1 MAVVAVSL
9 SNIAMSQFLK
19 DLMEEYYCS
28 VIVAVETDSAVGFG
42 HGQTHRQHQQHQREQ
57 NRQRWGE
64 LSTSN
69 NSSRSSL
76 QPRLPRSSSD
86 EELFLLRKEERA
98 AEEQDNTTAIAT
110 NSSMPR
116 RPRLSPTTSFDAY
129 DPMSQSRR
137 RRRIKGE
144 RAPSKRA
151 STTNTPSGS
160 QNFVWTTT
168 LPSSLPTHQQ
178 LPTTTRSK
186 KNNAM
191 TLAADNNGITRSQ
204 HMKSTSSAT
213 ATTTLIASLS
223 IAATSL
229 EEEPV
234 LLEKTA
240 AVLPHPT
247 GAIDDVVAADDDS
260 TIICS
265 TSPTSPSQFA
275 SVFDEEHTS
284 AMGMNGKQQP
294 ANIRDSLTLPMRR
307 PFRKMSMTM
316 DEAALSAGV

>member
-42 HGQTHRQHQQHQREQ
+42 HGQTHRQHQQRQREQ

-64 LSTSN
+64 LSSSN

-98 AEEQDNTTAIAT
+98 AEEQDDSTATAT
-110 NSSMPR
+110 NSDMPR
-116 RPRLSPTTSFDAY
+116 RSRLSPTASFDAY
-129 DPMSQSRR
+129 DPLSQSRR
-137 RRRIKGE
+137 RRRTKGE
-144 RAPSKRA
+144 RASSKRA

-178 LPTTTRSK
+178 LPTTTRST

-191 TLAADNNGITRSQ
+191 TVAADKNGITKS
-204 HMKSTSSAT
+204 HLKSTSSAT
-213 ATTTLIASLS
+213 TTTTLIASLS

-234 LLEKTA
+234 LYKDTPG

-247 GAIDDVVAADDDS
+247 VAINDVATDDS

-275 SVFDEEHTS
+275 SVFDEEHS
-284 AMGMNGKQQP
+284 SKQQP

-316 DEAALSAGV
+316 DEEELAAGV

>member
-42 HGQTHRQHQQHQREQ
+42 HGQTHRQHQQRQREQ

-64 LSTSN
+64 LSSSN

-98 AEEQDNTTAIAT
+98 AEEQDDSTATAT
-110 NSSMPR
+110 NSDMPR
-116 RPRLSPTTSFDAY
+116 RSRLSPTASFDAY
-129 DPMSQSRR
+129 DPLSQSRR
-137 RRRIKGE
+137 RRRTKGE
-144 RAPSKRA
+144 RASSKRA

-178 LPTTTRSK
+178 QLPTTTRST

-191 TLAADNNGITRSQ
+191 TVAADKNGITKS
-204 HMKSTSSAT
+204 HLKSTSSAT
-213 ATTTLIASLS
+213 TTTTLIASLS

-234 LLEKTA
+234 LYKDTPG

-247 GAIDDVVAADDDS
+247 VAIDDVATDDS

-294 ANIRDSLTLPMRR
+294 ATIRDSLTLPMRR

-316 DEAALSAGV
+316 DEEELAAGV